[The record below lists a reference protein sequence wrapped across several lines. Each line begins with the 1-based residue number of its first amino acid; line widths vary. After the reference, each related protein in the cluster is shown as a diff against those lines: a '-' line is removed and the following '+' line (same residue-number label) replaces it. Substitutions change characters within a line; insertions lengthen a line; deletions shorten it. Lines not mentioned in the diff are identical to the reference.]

1 MLQSKAL
8 SQDKTVSSVVYG
20 VYDYQ
25 NGKLKD
31 VSIKNLVN
39 FLYSNKSNP
48 MISASLASSSDMLN
62 LAHTIV
68 NNTTTKFTYKEIS
81 KLTGTNEAQV
91 NKIFGVYDYNTQET
105 KLTPME
111 LADLILNNKD
121 NELLKGKVSESSLK
135 DLTLVTEVMTST
147 INNKKYSSK
156 GLSSLLGID
165 NNKMSLLFSLYNSKY
180 IKAGSKISLYDFVNF
195 IKNEVMDSEDY
206 GSSFDSKKKE

>member
-1 MLQSKAL
+1 MISKSSEEYL
-8 SQDKTVSSVVYG
+8 KTMYVLKK
-20 VYDYQ
+20 Q

-91 NKIFGVYDYNTQET
+91 NKIFGVYDYNKDVINFVKAYFQTFIFQ
-105 KLTPME
+105 KL
-111 LADLILNNKD
+111 
-121 NELLKGKVSESSLK
+121 
-135 DLTLVTEVMTST
+135 
-147 INNKKYSSK
+147 
-156 GLSSLLGID
+156 
-165 NNKMSLLFSLYNSKY
+165 
-180 IKAGSKISLYDFVNF
+180 
-195 IKNEVMDSEDY
+195 
-206 GSSFDSKKKE
+206 